1 LKLLAK
7 EDDGE
12 RCVTIIE
19 HRHDGSRLY
28 YDDGALYTHVDN
40 IGANLLQYIHG
51 MDVELRGADD
61 VLMLGTA
68 GGALATQLSRRG
80 VAVTA
85 VDNWAMAFDIA
96 RRWFH
101 LPDDVRCV
109 HADAIEFLKSTPG
122 RWSAIAVDLFH
133 GVEIPQ
139 TVLTGEVAALLVGA
153 LKPQGLIV
161 WNVADHPASPTVEWI
176 AKALTSEGLSPELVC
191 VMDGDVGN
199 TLVVCRVGAE
209 AAFPLI
215 FPERF
220 GDDP

>member
-1 LKLLAK
+1 LKLLAQ

-12 RCVTIIE
+12 RRVKIIE
-19 HRHDGSRLY
+19 HRYDGSRLY

-40 IGANLLQYIHG
+40 LGANLLQYVHG
-51 MDVELRGADD
+51 MDAELQGAPD

-101 LPDDVRCV
+101 LPEDVRCV
-109 HADAIEFLKSTPG
+109 HADALEFLRSTAG
-122 RWSAIAVDLFH
+122 QWSAIAVDLFH
-133 GVEIPQ
+133 GVIIPP
-139 TVLTGEVAALLVGA
+139 TVLTGDVAALLVRA
-153 LKPQGLIV
+153 LKPEGLIV
-161 WNVADHPASPTVEWI
+161 WNVADHPASTTVAWI
-176 AKALTSEGLSPELVC
+176 SKALEAVGLSPELIC

-199 TLVVCRVGAE
+199 TLVVCRMQS
-209 AAFPLI
+209 AAADLAPFD
-215 FPERF
+215 
-220 GDDP
+220 G

>member
-1 LKLLAK
+1 LKLLTK

-19 HRHDGSRLY
+19 HRYDGSRLY
-28 YDDGALYTHVDN
+28 YNDGALYTHVDN
-40 IGANLLQYIHG
+40 LGANLLQYIHG
-51 MDVELRGADD
+51 MDVELRGVDD

-85 VDNWAMAFDIA
+85 IDNWAKAFEIA

-101 LPDDVRCV
+101 LPDDVVCV
-109 HADAIEFLKSTPG
+109 HADALDFLRSTSE
-122 RWSAIAVDLFH
+122 RWSAIAVDLFR
-133 GVEIPQ
+133 GVDIPQ
-139 TVLTGEVAALLVGA
+139 AVLTGEIAGLLVGA

-176 AKALTSEGLSPELVC
+176 AKALAAEGLAPELVC

-199 TLVVCRVGAE
+199 TLVVCRMGAE
-209 AAFPLI
+209 TGLPPI
-215 FPERF
+215 FPDRS
-220 GDDP
+220 